1 MCASAHAHA
10 HTTYITHPC
19 VAGISA
25 AIPDPGMVG
34 LDMYICIWMGSKGR
48 AGFSKTKTRYQNIQ
62 VRTID

>member
-34 LDMYICIWMGSKGR
+34 LDMDICIWMGSKGR
-48 AGFSKTKTRYQNIQ
+48 AVQQNQNQVSEHKSKDY
-62 VRTID
+62 